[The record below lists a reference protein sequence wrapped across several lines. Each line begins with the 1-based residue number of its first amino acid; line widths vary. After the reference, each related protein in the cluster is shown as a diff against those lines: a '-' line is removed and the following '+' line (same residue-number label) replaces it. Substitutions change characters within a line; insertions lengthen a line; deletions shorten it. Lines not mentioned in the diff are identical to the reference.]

1 SVSWIHN
8 LLHTICS
15 TKCLCLL
22 TLPVGSNAIFHCS
35 IHESTHEEALI
46 ESSNAM
52 NSIALGSIPTKHV
65 LCATLSS
72 CAKTLNW
79 PLGIQIHAHIIRSGY
94 ENSLFLGSALID
106 FYAKC
111 DSILEAKKVFTSMKV
126 HDKVSWTSLISGF
139 SINGQGKDAFLLF
152 KDMLGTQIKPNS
164 FTFASVIGSCVGQNG
179 GLEKCSILHAHVV
192 KRGFCAMNFV
202 LCSLVDCYAKWECVD
217 AAALVF
223 DESTERDSIVYNSMI
238 SGYCQNLYYDDAL
251 KLFVEMRQRN
261 LDVTD
266 HTLCSVLN
274 ACSGIA
280 ILLQG
285 RQVHSVVVKMGSEQN
300 VFVVSALIDMYSKGG
315 DIGEARAVLDQTSNK
330 NSVLWTSMITAYA
343 CCGRGLEALEL
354 FDHLLVE
361 KEFIPDHVCFTAILT
376 ACNHAGFLHKG
387 VEYFN
392 KMSTDY
398 QLSPDIDQYAC
409 LIDLYARNGNL
420 RRARELMVEMPYD
433 PNNVI
438 WSSFLNSCKIHGD
451 VELGREA
458 ADQLIKME
466 PCNAAPYLSLAQIYV
481 KKGLWNKVAEVR
493 SLMQRRRIRK
503 PAGWSWIEVD
513 KKLHVFAV
521 DDVTHQQSIEIYA
534 ELEKIYLGIIEV
546 SIYIS

>member
-1 SVSWIHN
+1 MFLAFH
-8 LLHTICS
+8 
-15 TKCLCLL
+15 
-22 TLPVGSNAIFHCS
+22 IFHNTMECVHGFTIS
-35 IHESTHEEALI
+35 CIP

-52 NSIALGSIPTKHV
+52 NAIALGTKPTKHV

-94 ENSLFLGSALID
+94 EDNLFLSSALVD

-164 FTFASVIGSCVGQNG
+164 FTFASVIGSCVRQNG

-202 LCSLVDCYAKWECVD
+202 LCSLVDCYAKLECVD
-217 AAALVF
+217 DAALVF
-223 DESTERDSIVYNSMI
+223 DESNERDSIVYNSMI

-261 LDVTD
+261 LGVTD

-315 DIGEARAVLDQTSNK
+315 DIGEARAVLDQASNK
-330 NSVLWTSMITAYA
+330 NSVLWTSMIMAYA
-343 CCGRGLEALEL
+343 HCGRGLEALEL

-392 KMSTDY
+392 KMSIDY

-420 RRARELMVEMPYD
+420 RRARDLMVEMPYD
-433 PNNVI
+433 PNTVI

-466 PCNAAPYLSLAQIYV
+466 PCNAAPYLSLAQIYA

-546 SIYIS
+546 PTCIS